1 MARAHDKGEKAAA
14 ALRGRTKRVP
24 AGARRRLATSEARAD
39 FSNLVNELGERD
51 TPGESLADNAI
62 EIGPHR
68 KGGAW
73 LVPEVDARA
82 AVEELEELRD
92 ELENITIGFLLQD
105 RLADSNETVPAA
117 DVIRDLGFDELLDEL
132 PE

>member
-1 MARAHDKGEKAAA
+1 MAHAQGKDEGAAA
-14 ALRGRTKRVP
+14 ALRGRAKRVP
-24 AGARRRLATSEARAD
+24 ASAPRRLATSEARAD
-39 FSNLVNELGERD
+39 FSNLVNELGGRD

-105 RLADSNETVPAA
+105 RLAQSNETVPAV
-117 DVIRDLGFDELLDEL
+117 DVIRDLGFDELLEEL